1 MPKQKESE
9 QRMNIPNILTIGR
22 ILLVPLLVIFL
33 LEGRQLA
40 ALWVFILAGFT
51 DALDGFLARVL
62 KQKTE
67 FGAFIDPIAD
77 KLLLITSYIT
87 LAVLGVLPK
96 WLAVIVV
103 SRDVLI
109 CGGIGIL
116 MLYERDFKIKPS
128 LVSKVTTFLQLL
140 TVVYFLGHEYLL
152 PIFPAGVYLIYGT
165 AAFTILSGVHYFI
178 KGVGILGD
186 PETATPRQA
195 NEQQD

>member
-1 MPKQKESE
+1 
-9 QRMNIPNILTIGR
+9 MNIPNLLTIGR
-22 ILLVPLLVIFL
+22 ILLIPLLVIFL
-33 LEGRQLA
+33 LDGKELA
-40 ALWVFILAGFT
+40 AFWVFVLAGVT

-87 LAVLGVLPK
+87 LAVLGFLPK

-116 MLYERDFKIKPS
+116 MLYDRDFKIKPS

-140 TVVYFLGHEYLL
+140 TVVYSLGHDYFQ
-152 PIFPAGVYLIYGT
+152 PIFSGGIYLIYAT
-165 AAFTILSGVHYFI
+165 AAFTVLSGVHYI
-178 KGVGILGD
+178 IRGLGILGD
-186 PETATPRQA
+186 PEAATPRQA
-195 NEQQD
+195 NE

>member
-1 MPKQKESE
+1 
-9 QRMNIPNILTIGR
+9 MNIPNLLTIGR

-33 LEGRQLA
+33 LDGREMA
-40 ALWVFILAGFT
+40 AFWVFVVAGVT

-87 LAVLGVLPK
+87 LAVLGILPK

-103 SRDVLI
+103 SRDVII

-116 MLYERDFKIKPS
+116 MLYNRDFKIKPS

-140 TVVYFLGHEYLL
+140 TVVYYLGHDFLQ
-152 PIFPAGVYLIYGT
+152 PIFPLDGYLLYPTAG
-165 AAFTILSGVHYFI
+165 FTILSGGHYIIRGF
-178 KGVGILGD
+178 GILGD
-186 PETATPRQA
+186 PEAATQRQDD
-195 NEQQD
+195 EKS

>member
-1 MPKQKESE
+1 
-9 QRMNIPNILTIGR
+9 MNIPNILTIGR
-22 ILLVPLLVIFL
+22 ILLVPILVIFL
-33 LEGRQLA
+33 LEGRELA
-40 ALWVFILAGFT
+40 AFWVFVLAGVT

-116 MLYERDFKIKPS
+116 MLYDRDFKIKPS

-140 TVVYFLGHEYLL
+140 TVTYYLGHEYLQPL
-152 PIFPAGVYLIYGT
+152 FPTGVYLIYAT
-165 AAFTILSGVHYFI
+165 AAFTVFSGVHYI
-178 KGVGILGD
+178 IRGVGILGD
-186 PETATPRQA
+186 PETATPRQE
-195 NEQQD
+195 NDR

>member
-1 MPKQKESE
+1 
-9 QRMNIPNILTIGR
+9 MNIPNLLTIGR
-22 ILLVPLLVIFL
+22 ILLIPLLVIFL
-33 LEGRQLA
+33 LDGKELA
-40 ALWVFILAGFT
+40 AFWVFVLAGVT

-96 WLAVIVV
+96 WLTVIVV

-140 TVVYFLGHEYLL
+140 TVVYYLGHEYLQG
-152 PIFPAGVYLIYGT
+152 IFPVGSYLIYAT
-165 AAFTILSGVHYFI
+165 AGFTILSGAHYI
-178 KGVGILGD
+178 IRGLHILGD
-186 PETATPRQA
+186 PEAATPRQA
-195 NEQQD
+195 KEQ

>member
-1 MPKQKESE
+1 MPEPKENE
-9 QRMNIPNILTIGR
+9 QCMNIPNFLTIAR
-22 ILLVPLLVIFL
+22 ILLIPLLVIFL
-33 LEGRQLA
+33 LDGRELA
-40 ALWVFILAGFT
+40 AFWVFVLAGVT

-62 KQKTE
+62 KQKTD

-87 LAVLGVLPK
+87 LAVLGILPK

-116 MLYERDFKIKPS
+116 MLYDRDFKIKPS

-140 TVVYFLGHEYLL
+140 TVVYYLGHDYFQ
-152 PIFPAGVYLIYGT
+152 PIFPVGIYLIYAT
-165 AAFTILSGVHYFI
+165 AGFTILSGVHYIIRGF
-178 KGVGILGD
+178 GILGD
-186 PETATPRQA
+186 PDAATQRQA
-195 NEQQD
+195 HKK